1 MLCQTSDSFNVDNY
15 TEEQR
20 LKTKRFP
27 FCLLEPMK
35 TQIIWEKTG
44 NMCTTIHIMCFL
56 YNLTFLDSTEERPS
70 SSRGRRPANQESA
83 NTPSPPVT
91 PEHQAALRGGKNQ
104 SDTVSSPPESPEVTS
119 DIQGGEV
126 TPSQTT
132 PREKGKRK
140 PNGKC

>member
-1 MLCQTSDSFNVDNY
+1 
-15 TEEQR
+15 
-20 LKTKRFP
+20 
-27 FCLLEPMK
+27 
-35 TQIIWEKTG
+35 
-44 NMCTTIHIMCFL
+44 MCTTIHIMYFL
-56 YNLTFLDSTEERPS
+56 YNLTFLDSTQERPS

-91 PEHQAALRGGKNQ
+91 PEHQAALRGSKNQ